1 MDSDCLCVDRGGS
14 LHPVAGSHQ
23 GEIVSH
29 RKTAYCDHL
38 RRGDSRFGCLPCFF
52 VHFYK
57 AALFFVVQTNGTL
70 WTRFA
75 VLRQFRCCCCT
86 TASGDTRASGSSGDT
101 ISSIPSTSS
110 CCISS
115 SFWHGEAHLRFKIK
129 PGRAALC
136 RVLPYKCGLIR
147 SSRGRTSAPG
157 QT

>member
-29 RKTAYCDHL
+29 RKTADLAVSPAFLYIFTK
-38 RRGDSRFGCLPCFF
+38 RPCFSW
-52 VHFYK
+52 YRPT
-57 AALFFVVQTNGTL
+57 APCGRASPC
-70 WTRFA
+70 W
-75 VLRQFRCCCCT
+75 RQFRCCCCCT